1 MSSDF
6 KALLKVFND
15 NQVNYLIVGG
25 YAVMKH
31 SEPRFTKDLD
41 LWIEASEQN
50 AARAFDA
57 LREFGAPLNGLTP
70 DDFAHEGFFYQMGR
84 PPARVD
90 IFMSIEGVSFRDAW
104 ANRVVGNFDGTPAT
118 FISRPDLIIAKKAAG
133 RPQDLIDVDALSLAE
148 KLQGA

>member
-6 KALLKVFND
+6 KALLKVFNE
-15 NQVNYLIVGG
+15 NRVNYLIVGG

-41 LWIEASEQN
+41 LWIEASPQN
-50 AARAFDA
+50 AVRAFNA
-57 LREFGAPLNGLTP
+57 LREFGALLNGLKP

-90 IFMSIEGVSFRDAW
+90 IFMSIDGVAFPDAW
-104 ANRVVGNFDGTPAT
+104 ANRVMADFDGLPAT
-118 FISRPDLIIAKKAAG
+118 FQIGPNNRQEGCWPPAG
-133 RPQDLIDVDALSLAE
+133 SDRCRGLVTS
-148 KLQGA
+148 